1 MQAFLAVA
9 FISANL
15 LSPTQPQA
23 APGQGAGTG
32 LATPPSGGRPSAFAS
47 GGNNS
52 RAVVDPRILQI
63 MREGRKTIPTVFDTA
78 SAANVVAILLEDNKL
93 DPADFDFLD
102 ELTQSRIRAIS
113 VESSA
118 NPSESELVGTQSGKV
133 AAIFEAPLLK
143 RTSDLIA
150 AAVSGETWSEL
161 VSLAQYSP
169 SSNVRFRKQMTAIL
183 NTEWEKSS
191 VSNAYGP
198 FADKVSAWFKLNEQ
212 LPKERQTPGRWLMV
226 GAAKQLDNA
235 RNDSIPDFLYDW
247 LRPKSTP

>member
-1 MQAFLAVA
+1 MQPIPAVA
-9 FISANL
+9 LIFASL
-15 LSPTQPQA
+15 LFPTQPQA

-32 LATPPSGGRPSAFAS
+32 LTPPPSGGRPSAFAP

-63 MREGRKTIPTVFDTA
+63 MRDGRKTIPTVFDTT

-118 NPSESELVGTQSGKV
+118 NASESELVGTQSGKV
-133 AAIFEAPLLK
+133 AAVFEAPLQK

-150 AAVSGETWSEL
+150 AAVSAETWSDL
-161 VSLAQYSP
+161 VSLAQFSA
-169 SSNVRFRKQMTAIL
+169 SSNLRFRKQMNEVL
-183 NTEWEKSS
+183 KVEWEKSA

-212 LPKERQTPGRWLMV
+212 LPKERQTPGRWLIY

-247 LRPKSTP
+247 IQPKSTP